1 VNVTEANLITSEQ
14 PTDSYGIQCLPVFPL
29 PIFLLCGGRQRLRI
43 FEPKYLSMIAR
54 ATEQGGFVIGMFKK
68 NNHFLVPNWGVHV
81 EVVDFDT
88 EKSGILTV
96 DVLATRMVSLSDMYH
111 QKDGLLIAQTK
122 TKPHWSDACLP
133 DRSSNRGSDI
143 ANAETYTETNA
154 EASFQP
160 GLDTHNYTMLS
171 HALKGLFDAHKEIN
185 ELYKTQ
191 HFNYAQWV
199 SARLLELIPL
209 TLDEKEGFI
218 HQLGFAQL
226 NELLMTLFEKKRT
239 KQ

>member
-1 VNVTEANLITSEQ
+1 MNVIDTNLIKNEQ
-14 PTDSYGIQCLPVFPL
+14 PNDSYGIQGLPVFPL

-43 FEPKYLSMIAR
+43 FEAKYLSMIAR
-54 ATEQGGFVIGMFKK
+54 ATEQGGFVIGMFRK
-68 NNHFLVPNWGVHV
+68 NTQFLVPDWGVHV
-81 EVVDFDT
+81 EVVDFDL
-88 EKSGILTV
+88 EKSGILIV
-96 DVLATRMVSLSDMYH
+96 DVLAIRLVSLSDMYH
-111 QKDGLLIAQTK
+111 QKDGLLMAQTR
-122 TKPHWSDACLP
+122 TKRHWSDACSTNKASKTDSELV
-133 DRSSNRGSDI
+133 D
-143 ANAETYTETNA
+143 AEMNTPKGMD
-154 EASFQP
+154 S
-160 GLDTHNYTMLS
+160 HNYTLLS

-191 HFNYAQWV
+191 HFNYAEWV